1 MQVCLF
7 QPFSQTN
14 PTPRKFSGNPQTF
27 LWIINPPD
35 TPLRKCPSTSCP
47 ANAKQ
52 KTSQLV
58 LGGLTNRQTDRQTD
72 RETDRQTERQRDRE
86 TERHR
91 VLGDVIILQPL
102 SAVLQIIHV
111 HVQMEDIVINTT
123 LLIYRGC
130 KLNN

>member
-1 MQVCLF
+1 
-7 QPFSQTN
+7 
-14 PTPRKFSGNPQTF
+14 
-27 LWIINPPD
+27 
-35 TPLRKCPSTSCP
+35 
-47 ANAKQ
+47 
-52 KTSQLV
+52 

-72 RETDRQTERQRDRE
+72 RETDRQTERQRDRETDRQRDRETERQRDRETERQRDRE